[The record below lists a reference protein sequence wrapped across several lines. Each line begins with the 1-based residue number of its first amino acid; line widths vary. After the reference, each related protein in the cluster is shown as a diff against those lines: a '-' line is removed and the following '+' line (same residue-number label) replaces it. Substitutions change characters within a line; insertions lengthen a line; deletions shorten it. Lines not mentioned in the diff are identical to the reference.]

1 VIIERI
7 EVDSRVFGRN
17 VLAILDF
24 DPAANFSACE
34 REYIDEFDPAYVS
47 SKVPLDRVSDIHA
60 LERSGFNFI
69 ECQIRA
75 AMKLRKPYDV
85 SQFPYDFDQVT
96 REEDLQHVLQIA
108 GSTFLHDRFRVDPSV
123 ASQISGARYREYV
136 RKSFHSPDEAVYCL
150 RERASGRV
158 VAFKT
163 HRYVGSTEVL
173 FLLGG
178 VHPELKN
185 AGLGLISE
193 YFEFNTLIGKGIRRG
208 ITHISASNHSIFNLE
223 IGRVGFRVLGT
234 FAVMRKVYPTGVA
247 TLGTAT
253 QRK

>member
-1 VIIERI
+1 MNVERI
-7 EVDSRVFGRN
+7 EADSRVFGRN
-17 VLAILDF
+17 VLAIVDF
-24 DPAANFSACE
+24 DPAADFAVFE
-34 REYIDEFDPAYVS
+34 RGYVDEFYPAYVS
-47 SKVPLDRVSDIHA
+47 SKVPLERVSDIHA

-75 AMKLRKPYDV
+75 AIKLRKPYDV
-85 SQFPYDFDQVT
+85 SKFQYDFEQVT
-96 REEDLQHVLQIA
+96 HEEDLQHVLQIA
-108 GSTFLHDRFRVDPSV
+108 GSTFVHDRLKVDQAV
-123 ASQISGARYREYV
+123 ASEISGARYGEYV

-150 RERASGRV
+150 REHASGRV

-163 HRYVGSTEVL
+163 HRYVSSTEVL

-193 YFEFNTLIGKGIRRG
+193 YFEFNTLIGKGIQRG
-208 ITHISASNHSIFNLE
+208 ITHISASNYPIFNLE

-234 FAVMRKVYPTGVA
+234 FAVMRKVYPAGAAV
-247 TLGTAT
+247 
-253 QRK
+253 RP